1 MSGKY
6 GLGIVVG
13 LDSFLSLRG
22 TRSFPSIDPGENIH
36 RGCENH
42 HLRRSEYEAD

>member
-13 LDSFLSLRG
+13 LDLFLSLRG
-22 TRSFPSIDPGENIH
+22 TLSFPLIDPGENIH
-36 RGCENH
+36 RVCEHH
-42 HLRRSEYEAD
+42 HLRRGGYEAD